1 MDHSSMSDYMA
12 HGFCFS
18 WEPGLVWLHVASD
31 ILNGVAYYVIAAAM
45 GYYFYK
51 RRDVPFIWVFLLFVL
66 FIVACGTTHFFAA
79 YTVYRPEYWPEGYI
93 KALTAVIS
101 IIAAIVFIPKI
112 PQAIAMPSLTKTLAD
127 AHRLNFELV
136 RQSAL
141 LRSIID
147 SIPDLIFYKDTNSV
161 YLGCNKAF
169 ERFAGRPEREQVGKS
184 DFDFFDR
191 EVADSFRQKDCE
203 MLEGGESR
211 RNEEWITYPDGHQ
224 VLLDTLKTPFWGPD
238 GALLGLVGISR
249 DITERKQVEEERK
262 VMLQRQQGI
271 NLLQQSLIASA
282 PLDSKLKSITDSIVQ
297 LFDADFCRIWLIRPG
312 DLCEQGCIH
321 AEEHEELHVCRHRD
335 RCLHL
340 LASSGRYTHIDGK
353 VHRRVPFGCY
363 KIGLVASG
371 EEHKFICNDVQND
384 PRVHNREWARELGL
398 ESFAGYQLRVPNGET
413 IGVLALFAKHRILA
427 DEDSL
432 LDGLGSAVALV
443 IQQSVAEEAHKQKE
457 REVEEKNAE
466 LERFTYTI
474 SHDLKS
480 PLVTISSFIEYLET
494 DIKAGD
500 DATIQQDIAYIRT
513 AADKMGLLLNELL
526 ELSRVGRVV
535 ANPARVGFCD
545 VVQEVL
551 QLVAGHISERG
562 VQVTIAESSIML
574 YGDRSRLVE
583 IWQNLVENAVKYMGE
598 REEPRIEIGVEVQ
611 GKTTVF
617 FVRDNGMGI
626 DPNYT
631 EKIFGLFEKLD
642 KQSEGTGLGLA
653 LVKRIVEMYGGKIWV
668 ESEGLGLG
676 CCFRFTLPE
685 AFKDGEL

>member
-12 HGFCFS
+12 HGICFS

-79 YTVYRPEYWPEGYI
+79 YTVYRPEYWPEGYV

-112 PQAIAMPSLTKTLAD
+112 PQAIAMPSLTKTVAD
-127 AHRLNFELV
+127 AQRLNSELV

-161 YLGCNKAF
+161 YLGCNNAF
-169 ERFAGRPEREQVGKS
+169 ERFAGRPEQEQVGKT

-191 EVADSFRQKDCE
+191 ELAEFFRQKDCE

-249 DITERKQVEEERK
+249 DITERKLAET
-262 VMLQRQQGI
+262 
-271 NLLQQSLIASA
+271 
-282 PLDSKLKSITDSIVQ
+282 KL
-297 LFDADFCRIWLIRPG
+297 
-312 DLCEQGCIH
+312 
-321 AEEHEELHVCRHRD
+321 
-335 RCLHL
+335 
-340 LASSGRYTHIDGK
+340 Y
-353 VHRRVPFGCY
+353 
-363 KIGLVASG
+363 
-371 EEHKFICNDVQND
+371 
-384 PRVHNREWARELGL
+384 
-398 ESFAGYQLRVPNGET
+398 
-413 IGVLALFAKHRILA
+413 
-427 DEDSL
+427 
-432 LDGLGSAVALV
+432 
-443 IQQSVAEEAHKQKE
+443 
-457 REVEEKNAE
+457 EKNAE

-494 DIKAGD
+494 DIKTGD

-513 AADKMGLLLNELL
+513 AADKMGILLNELL
-526 ELSRVGRVV
+526 ELSRVGRII
-535 ANPARVGFCD
+535 ANPVRVGFCD

-562 VQVTIAESSIML
+562 VQVTIVESPIML

-583 IWQNLVENAVKYMGE
+583 IWQNLVENAVKYMGDQPA
-598 REEPRIEIGVEVQ
+598 PRIETGVEVR
-611 GKTTVF
+611 GETTTF

-631 EKIFGLFEKLD
+631 EMIFGLFEKLD

-653 LVKRIVEMYGGKIWV
+653 LVKRIVEMYGGRIWV
-668 ESEGLGLG
+668 ESAGLGHG
-676 CCFRFTLPE
+676 SCFRFTLPE
-685 AFKDGEL
+685 AIVKS